1 MCQCVSDITLA
12 EAIGV
17 AMAYD
22 RLDVSLLSL
31 CVKLS
36 TWNRAL
42 PSPGHGV
49 SRVIAWSC
57 LFVLICILQS
67 SPDR

>member
-1 MCQCVSDITLA
+1 
-12 EAIGV
+12 
-17 AMAYD
+17 MAYD

-31 CVKLS
+31 CVTLS